1 MLSHEKP
8 MQLTHCVMKFL
19 SNTPFLSDD
28 ARPRPIP
35 YGIVVVAEGMGGV
48 ILL

>member
-8 MQLTHCVMKFL
+8 MQLAHCVMKFL

-28 ARPRPIP
+28 ARPIP

>member
-19 SNTPFLSDD
+19 LNTPFLSDD
-28 ARPRPIP
+28 ARPIP
-35 YGIVVVAEGMGGV
+35 YGIVLVAEGMGGV